1 MRYIGTDPN
10 TSTGSGAVA
19 DGSIYENSTTISTSY
34 TLTADKNAFSVG
46 PITVAPGAS
55 VTVPSGQRWVVL

>member
-10 TSTGSGAVA
+10 ASTGGASIEGAV
-19 DGSIYENSTTISTSY
+19 YENETVISGTHTI
-34 TLTADKNAFSVG
+34 TADKNGFSVG
-46 PITVAPGAS
+46 PITLEAGAS